1 MEGVWM
7 YKQPVLKRRWV
18 RGSAVVAA
26 TALSLAIAA
35 PAFATPLAGVKDVAV
50 NKTDDYVV
58 DVTFEGNVKGRI
70 TFLDDGIFRYN
81 VDPSGQFSAYAQP
94 RSSAHVARIQAQPDA
109 SDAYTHPKA
118 SVTERDGAFVIT
130 SGSTTISLDRKTAKM
145 TVKSGDKVV
154 LEEQSALDLN
164 RGNTTQ
170 TLVKHEGE
178 NFFGGGTQNGRFI
191 HTGNSIHIANES
203 SWTDGGVAS
212 PNPFYWSDKG
222 YGVLRNTFFDGTYDF
237 GKTTNDVVA
246 AHDENEFDAYYFVA
260 DASKG
265 VSTAPVAQ
273 QILQQYF
280 KVTGNPVLLPE
291 YAFYVGHL
299 NAYNRDMWSE
309 TARSGYK
316 AWQVKGSDPA
326 TDPSAGTTKWEKG
339 GTGVEMQAGSTVES
353 LNGTPATVQTSKIPQ
368 GVKTDERFS
377 ARAKMDE
384 YIDNDMPL
392 GYFLPNDGYGCGYGQ
407 NGYNMTGGV
416 LANGKSSPER
426 LAAVEANVQNLKE
439 FSDYAKS
446 KGVAT
451 GLWTQS
457 NLTPDSNATTKWHTL
472 RDFSS
477 EVSKG
482 GVTTLKTDVAW
493 VGYGYSFGLN
503 GTKTA
508 YDIVTEQ
515 AKFRPN
521 IITLDGWAGSQ
532 RFAGIW
538 TGDQVGGNWEYIRF
552 HVPTFIGQSLSGNP
566 NIGSDMDGIWG
577 GDPVIATRDYQWKS
591 FAPLMLDMDGWGT
604 YAKAPQTHGDPYT
617 GISRMY
623 LKLKSQLLPYIYTT
637 AASAANIDTGN
648 GDAGLPIVRAILLS
662 DNSAYANSTATQ
674 YEYTLGE
681 DFLIAPIYQNT
692 DGTGGKVGEGDD
704 VRNNIYLPGD
714 EDTIWI
720 DYFTGAQY
728 RGGQVLDNFAAPLW
742 KLPVFVK
749 ANAIVPMYEPNN
761 SPQKIDRTV
770 RNVEFFATSGEN
782 SYTLFEDT
790 GTYVENKTD
799 TSDKEYG
806 KQGKISYGDHVSATF
821 TSKVAGDTA
830 TFTAKKSTGTYAGYK
845 KDRTTTF
852 VVNVSEQPSKIV
864 AKNGDAAL
872 KEKKVGTQAEFDAA
886 QPAAGECVVFYNAQP
901 NLNYGA
907 STDAPEAV
915 KAEGFSQTQII
926 TTPKLYVKFAT
937 TDVQANDQT
946 LVLTGFKNDG
956 RLSSNEVDAKLAVPT
971 VRAPQDLLTPTS
983 YTLSWDKVEGAT
995 SYEFMIDG
1003 MLHSVPASDL
1013 MQFTVADQEY
1023 HSTHKVKIRQRAA
1036 SGVSNWSEE
1045 LSVTTLEDPWR
1056 NVPVAKNTT
1065 WTGTIYGNHVV
1076 DLAFDKQFQS
1086 GDGGFHSGGNDMG
1099 KQLTLDYGQAYKFTT
1114 LVYHPRSD
1122 AGNGTVT
1129 KMRIETSMDGV
1140 HWKSQELDWAQNA
1153 EAKEV
1158 ELNTSARY
1166 IRMTPLKA
1174 VGNFFSASEIVIS
1187 KEDDTEAFEVGS
1199 IAGDGAVTDA
1209 DFSQLTGN
1217 FKGRENRAPYVEQWT
1232 HVAGQNADFN
1242 FNEAYDVYDM
1252 SFTMSKLDGGTTK
1265 DGKVS
1270 GGIVVI
1276 PSKNKVKAGETIDVS
1291 VYANDAANVNAVG
1304 SLVHFDGKMFSYVG
1318 DSLAQGQQL
1327 AEMVDLSAVTTDF
1340 ADGQQSVNIA
1350 YANKGDKK
1358 LFAGSAPVASFK
1370 LKALKDGEVALPST
1384 SWLIG
1389 PACDAVENVD
1399 TGNVEL
1405 PEKPAPAVQELGMDA
1420 FSKMTITNDVLTEDD
1435 GTNVNKMI
1443 QFLGWSGL
1451 FNGNENSNDF
1461 EFKWDIV
1468 NNHINGKLP
1477 EYVKLPSTLT
1487 FTLKQPTELG
1497 VVEVFNRLGGNGT
1510 VTNIEAVIA
1519 YEDGTTKEFKG
1530 GEFAKRQD
1538 VYTFRADAGKKV
1550 ASVSIKPL
1558 SCEGVPAQG
1567 YEGEDAKNRMLTL
1580 REINFKTPA
1589 VAASVDAV
1597 ELGDNA
1603 KTLYVGDVDTIK
1615 ATVLPADNAYPYY
1628 TAESSKPEVASVTR
1642 VRVGD
1647 EVVNYIRAN
1656 KVGKATITVTSALD
1670 ETKSATYELTVRE
1683 GLNTAELD
1691 EAIERAGAYDKS
1703 VYTPDSY
1710 KRLQDVV
1717 AQAQALLDSN
1727 EITEEQVH
1735 EYAVKIDEA
1744 IAALKLIPI
1753 DFDSHFNKD
1762 TSSGVFIIKASSS
1775 ASESPF
1781 RNALDYN
1788 EDTYWH
1794 SNYNDRDELP
1804 DYLIFNLGKEH
1815 TLTDIAFKTRQDGGT
1830 NGDIFEAKVY
1840 VGNTVSSLD
1849 GDGKGTLLGTFTFD
1863 NNGEVLTNRQA
1874 WQQMSF
1880 APTATRFVKIEA
1892 TKAGGEKKN
1901 AYASVAEVRFYDK
1914 RTPAAANVA
1923 ALDALVKQYEA
1934 EGLVADQYTEAT
1946 WVPYA
1951 QAMKDA
1957 KALLANPP
1965 AADQQAVVDALVK
1978 DLTEKHDALAKKPAP
1993 APQVDKAALEA
2004 AVEEARALKAE
2015 DYKTMTWHPFAAALK
2030 SAEKVLAD
2038 AKADQKAVDAAAKA
2052 LADAR
2057 AGLKPVE
2064 KVAFV
2069 DVDEDTSHRAE
2080 VEWLAANGVSKGWP
2094 TADGAF
2100 EFRPYA
2106 TVKRADMAAFLYR
2119 LAGEPAFDAKD
2130 VAFADVDEKTPH
2142 RDAILWLASEGI
2154 STGYEGEGGR
2164 AEFRPYAEITR
2175 CDMAAFLYRMAGE
2188 PEFEAKDA
2196 FSDIARD
2203 TPHREAV
2210 LWLAASGVSTGWTA
2224 EDGTKTFR
2232 PYDQIV
2238 RCDMA
2243 AFLQRMAE
2251 KDLVDLK

>member
-1 MEGVWM
+1 M

>member
-1 MEGVWM
+1 M

-109 SDAYTHPKA
+109 SDAYAHPKA

-237 GKTTNDVVA
+237 GKTTDDVVA

-316 AWQVKGSDPA
+316 AWQVKGGDSA

-704 VRNNIYLPGD
+704 VRNNIYLPGN

-886 QPAAGECVVFYNAQP
+886 QPAAGECVIFYNAQP

-956 RLSSNEVDAKLAVPT
+956 KLSSNEVDAKLAVPT

-1153 EAKEV
+1153 EAKRV
-1158 ELNTSARY
+1158 ELNTSARF

-1318 DSLAQGQQL
+1318 DSLAQGQQF

-1405 PEKPAPAVQELGMDA
+1405 PEKPAPTVQELGMDA

-1775 ASESPF
+1775 ASESPY

-1840 VGNTVSSLD
+1840 AGNTVSSLD

-1946 WVPYA
+1946 WAPYA

-2004 AVEEARALKAE
+2004 AVKEARALKAE

-2038 AKADQKAVDAAAKA
+2038 AKADQKTVDAAAKA

-2069 DVDEDTSHRAE
+2069 DVDEETSHRAE
-2080 VEWLAANGVSKGWP
+2080 VEWLAANGVSKGWDNG
-2094 TADGAF
+2094 DGTF

-2119 LAGEPAFDAKD
+2119 LAGEPEFDAKD

-2154 STGYEGEGGR
+2154 STGYKGADGK
-2164 AEFRPYAEITR
+2164 AEFRPYAEIAR

-2196 FSDIARD
+2196 FSDVARD
-2203 TPHREAV
+2203 TPHRGAV

-2251 KDLVDLK
+2251 KGLADLK

>member
-1 MEGVWM
+1 M
-7 YKQPVLKRRWV
+7 
-18 RGSAVVAA
+18 A
-26 TALSLAIAA
+26 T
-35 PAFATPLAGVKDVAV
+35 
-50 NKTDDYVV
+50 
-58 DVTFEGNVKGRI
+58 
-70 TFLDDGIFRYN
+70 
-81 VDPSGQFSAYAQP
+81 
-94 RSSAHVARIQAQPDA
+94 
-109 SDAYTHPKA
+109 
-118 SVTERDGAFVIT
+118 
-130 SGSTTISLDRKTAKM
+130 
-145 TVKSGDKVV
+145 
-154 LEEQSALDLN
+154 
-164 RGNTTQ
+164 
-170 TLVKHEGE
+170 
-178 NFFGGGTQNGRFI
+178 
-191 HTGNSIHIANES
+191 
-203 SWTDGGVAS
+203 
-212 PNPFYWSDKG
+212 
-222 YGVLRNTFFDGTYDF
+222 
-237 GKTTNDVVA
+237 
-246 AHDENEFDAYYFVA
+246 HDENEFDAYYFVA
-260 DASKG
+260 DAEKG
-265 VSTAPVAQ
+265 ASTAPVAQ

-299 NAYNRDMWSE
+299 NAYNRDMWSAIAQ
-309 TARSGYK
+309 TGYK
-316 AWQVKGSDPA
+316 AWQIKGSEPA
-326 TDPSAGTTKWEKG
+326 DKADAGTTKWERG
-339 GTGVEMQAGSTVES
+339 GTGVEMQANTTVET
-353 LNGTPATVQTSKIPQ
+353 LNGTPATVETSKIPQ
-368 GVKTDERFS
+368 GVKTDVKFS

-384 YIDNDMPL
+384 YLDNDMPL
-392 GYFLPNDGYGCGYGQ
+392 GYFLPNDGYGAGYGQ
-407 NGYNMTGGV
+407 NGYNMTGVV

-457 NLTPDSNATTKWHTL
+457 DLTPDAKPTTKWHTL
-472 RDFSS
+472 RDFSA
-477 EVSKG
+477 EVTKG
-482 GVTTLKTDVAW
+482 GVTTLKTDIAW

-515 AKFRPN
+515 AKARPN

-532 RFAGIW
+532 RYAGIW

-648 GDAGLPIVRAILLS
+648 GDAGLPIVRAILLTDS
-662 DNSAYANSTATQ
+662 SAYANSTATQ

-692 DGTGGKVGEGDD
+692 DGTGGKVGDGDD

-714 EDTIWI
+714 ADTIWI

-728 RGGQVLDNFAAPLW
+728 RGGQVLDNFDVPLW

-761 SPQKIDRTV
+761 NPDSIDRTV
-770 RNVEFFATSGEN
+770 RNVEFFAVDGEN

-799 TSDKEYG
+799 SSNQEYG
-806 KQGKISYGDHVSATF
+806 KEGNISYGDHVSATF

-830 TFTAKKSTGTYAGYK
+830 TFVAKKSTGTYTGYE

-852 VVNVSEQPSKIV
+852 VVNVSEKPSKIV

-872 KEKKVGTQAEFDAA
+872 AEKTVGTQAEFDAA
-886 QPAAGECVVFYNAQP
+886 KPAPGECVVFYNAQP
-901 NLNYGA
+901 NLNYDA

-915 KAEGFSQTQII
+915 KGEGFSQTEIL

-937 TDVQANDQT
+937 TDVKANDQT
-946 LVLTGFKNDG
+946 LELTGFKNDG
-956 RLSSNEVDAKLAVPT
+956 KLSSNEVDAALAVPS
-971 VRAPQDLLTPTS
+971 VSAPQDLLTPTS
-983 YTLSWDKVEGAT
+983 YTLSWDKVAGAT

-1013 MQFTVADQEY
+1013 TQLTVADLPY
-1023 HSTHKVKIRQRAA
+1023 HSTHTVQIRQRAA

-1045 LSVTTLEDPWR
+1045 LNVTTLEDPWR
-1056 NVPVAKNTT
+1056 NVPVAKKTT
-1065 WTGTIYGNHVV
+1065 WTGSLYGNHSV
-1076 DLAFDKQFQS
+1076 DLAFDKQFQT
-1086 GDGGFHSGGNDMG
+1086 GDGGFHSGGNDIG
-1099 KQLTLDYGQAYKFTT
+1099 KELTLDYGQAYKFTT

-1129 KMRIETSMDGV
+1129 KMRVETSMDGV
-1140 HWKSQELDWAQNA
+1140 HWKSQELSWAQNA
-1153 EAKEV
+1153 EAKTV
-1158 ELNTSARY
+1158 DLNTSARF
-1166 IRMTPLKA
+1166 IRMVPLA
-1174 VGNFFSASEIVIS
+1174 SVGNFFSASEIVIT
-1187 KEDDTEAFEVGS
+1187 KEDGTDAFEVGS

-1209 DFSQLTGN
+1209 DYSQLTGN

-1232 HVAGQNADFN
+1232 HVAGQGADFN

-1252 SFTMSKLDGGTTK
+1252 AFTMSKLDGGTK
-1265 DGKVS
+1265 KEGKVS

-1276 PSKNKVKAGETIDVS
+1276 PNKNTVKAGETIDVG
-1291 VYANDAANVNAVG
+1291 VYADDASNVNAVG
-1304 SLVHFDGKMFSYVG
+1304 SLVRFDGEMFSYVG
-1318 DSLAQGQQL
+1318 DSLTKSAHL
-1327 AEMVDLSAVTTDF
+1327 SEMEDLSAVTTDF
-1340 ADGQQSVNIA
+1340 TDGQQSVNIA

-1358 LFAGSAPVASFK
+1358 LFEGSAPVASFK
-1370 LKALKDGEVALPST
+1370 LKALKDGGVVLPST

-1389 PACDAVENVD
+1389 PACDAIENVD

-1405 PEKPAPAVQELGMDA
+1405 PEKPAPAVRELAMED
-1420 FSKMTITNDVLTEDD
+1420 FSKMTITNDILTEDD

-1510 VTNIEAVIA
+1510 VTAIEAVVT

-1530 GEFAKRQD
+1530 GEFNKWQD
-1538 VYTFRADAGKKV
+1538 VYTFEADADKKV
-1550 ASVSIKPL
+1550 ASVAIKPL
-1558 SCEGVPAQG
+1558 TCDGIGATG

-1597 ELGDNA
+1597 ELGDNV
-1603 KTLYVGDVDTIK
+1603 KSLFVGGVTTVK
-1615 ATVLPADNAYPYY
+1615 ATVLPAGNAYPYY
-1628 TAESSKPEVASVTR
+1628 TAESSDPEIASVTR

-1647 EVVNYIRAN
+1647 DVVNYIRAN
-1656 KVGKATITVTSALD
+1656 KVGKATITVASALD
-1670 ETKSATYELTVRE
+1670 ETKTASYEITVRD
-1683 GLNTAELD
+1683 GIDTSELD
-1691 EAIERAGAYDKS
+1691 DAIKRAGTYDES
-1703 VYTPDSY
+1703 VYTADSY
-1710 KRLQDVV
+1710 KRLTDVV
-1717 AQAQALLDSN
+1717 ADAQALLDSN
-1727 EITEEQVH
+1727 EITQDQVH

-1744 IAALKLIPI
+1744 IASLKLSPI

-1762 TSSGVFIIKASSS
+1762 ASSGVFIIKASSS

-1788 EDTYWH
+1788 ENTFWH
-1794 SNYNDRDELP
+1794 SSYSDREVLP
-1804 DYLIFNLGKEH
+1804 DYLIFNLGSERA
-1815 TLTDIAFKTRQDGGT
+1815 LTDIAFKTRQDNGT

-1849 GDGKGTLLGTFTFD
+1849 GNGKGTLVGTFTFD
-1863 NNGEVLTNRQA
+1863 NNGEVLTNRKA

-1880 APTATRFVKIEA
+1880 AATPTRFVKIEA
-1892 TKAGGEKKN
+1892 TKAGGEEKD
-1901 AYASVAEVRFYDK
+1901 AYASIAEVRFYDQGNH
-1914 RTPAAANVA
+1914 AVA
-1923 ALDALVKQYEA
+1923 DVTALDALVKRYEA
-1934 EGLVADQYTEAT
+1934 EGLKAEDYTDET
-1946 WVPYA
+1946 WAPYA

-1957 KALLANPP
+1957 KAMLENPP
-1965 AADQQAVVDALVK
+1965 AAGEQAVVEALVK
-1978 DLTEKHDALAKKPAP
+1978 DLTAKHDALVKKPVEP
-1993 APQVDKAALEA
+1993 AVDKSKLDA
-2004 AVEEARALKAE
+2004 AVKEAKELKAD
-2015 DYKTMTWHPFAAALK
+2015 DYKTMSWNPFAKALAE
-2030 SAEKVLAD
+2030 AEKVLAD
-2038 AKADQKAVDAAAKA
+2038 AKADQAAVDAAAKA

-2057 AGLKPVE
+2057 AGLEQVE
-2064 KVAFV
+2064 KVSFA
-2069 DVDEDTSHRAE
+2069 DVDEGTSHKDE
-2080 VEWLAANGVSKGWP
+2080 VAWLAANGISKGWEA
-2094 TADGAF
+2094 ADG
-2100 EFRPYA
+2100 
-2106 TVKRADMAAFLYR
+2106 T
-2119 LAGEPAFDAKD
+2119 
-2130 VAFADVDEKTPH
+2130 
-2142 RDAILWLASEGI
+2142 
-2154 STGYEGEGGR
+2154 
-2164 AEFRPYAEITR
+2164 AEFRPY
-2175 CDMAAFLYRMAGE
+2175 DL
-2188 PEFEAKDA
+2188 
-2196 FSDIARD
+2196 IA
-2203 TPHREAV
+2203 
-2210 LWLAASGVSTGWTA
+2210 
-2224 EDGTKTFR
+2224 
-2232 PYDQIV
+2232 

-2243 AFLQRMAE
+2243 AFLQRMAV
-2251 KDLVDLK
+2251 KDLVK

>member
-1 MEGVWM
+1 M

-109 SDAYTHPKA
+109 SDAYAHPKA

-237 GKTTNDVVA
+237 GKTTDDVVA

-265 VSTAPVAQ
+265 VSIAPVAQ

-316 AWQVKGSDPA
+316 AWQVKGGDSA

-886 QPAAGECVVFYNAQP
+886 QPAAGECVIFYNAQP

-956 RLSSNEVDAKLAVPT
+956 KLSSNEVDAKLAVPT

-1318 DSLAQGQQL
+1318 DSLAQGQQF

-1405 PEKPAPAVQELGMDA
+1405 PEKPAPTVQELGMDA

-1510 VTNIEAVIA
+1510 ATNIEAVIA

-1840 VGNTVSSLD
+1840 AGNTVSSLD

-1946 WVPYA
+1946 WAPYA

-2004 AVEEARALKAE
+2004 AVKEARALKAE

-2038 AKADQKAVDAAAKA
+2038 AKADQKTVDAAAKA

-2080 VEWLAANGVSKGWP
+2080 VEWLAANGVSKGWDNG
-2094 TADGAF
+2094 DGTF

-2119 LAGEPAFDAKD
+2119 LAGEPEFDVNKTPAFT
-2130 VAFADVDEKTPH
+2130 DVDEKTPH
-2142 RDAILWLASEGI
+2142 HDAIRWLAMEGI
-2154 STGYEGEGGR
+2154 SIGWKGADGT
-2164 AEFRPYAEITR
+2164 AEFRPYAEIAR
-2175 CDMAAFLYRMAGE
+2175 CDMAAFLYRLAGE

-2196 FSDIARD
+2196 FSDIVKD
-2203 TPHREAV
+2203 TPHRGAV

-2232 PYDQIV
+2232 PYGQIV

>member
-1 MEGVWM
+1 M

-109 SDAYTHPKA
+109 SDAYAHPKA

-237 GKTTNDVVA
+237 GKTTDDVVA

-316 AWQVKGSDPA
+316 AWQVKGSDSA

-339 GTGVEMQAGSTVES
+339 GTGVEMQAGTTVES

-886 QPAAGECVVFYNAQP
+886 QPAAGECVIFCNAQP

-956 RLSSNEVDAKLAVPT
+956 KLSSNEVDAKLAVPT

-1045 LSVTTLEDPWR
+1045 LRVTTLEDPWR

-1318 DSLAQGQQL
+1318 DSLAQGQQF
-1327 AEMVDLSAVTTDF
+1327 AEMVDLSAVATDF

-1405 PEKPAPAVQELGMDA
+1405 PEKPAPTVQELGMDA

-1510 VTNIEAVIA
+1510 VTNIEAVIT

-1615 ATVLPADNAYPYY
+1615 ATVLPADNTYPYY

-1647 EVVNYIRAN
+1647 EVVNYVRAN
-1656 KVGKATITVTSALD
+1656 KVGKTTITVKSALD
-1670 ETKSATYELTVRE
+1670 ETKTVSYELTVRE
-1683 GLNTAELD
+1683 GLNTGELD
-1691 EAIERAGAYDKS
+1691 DAIERAGAYDKS

-1840 VGNTVSSLD
+1840 AGNTVSSLD

-1946 WVPYA
+1946 WAPYA

-1978 DLTEKHDALAKKPAP
+1978 DLSEKHDALAKKPAP

-2004 AVEEARALKAE
+2004 AVKEAKALKAE
-2015 DYKTMTWHPFAAALK
+2015 DYKTMTWHPFADALK

-2038 AKADQKAVDAAAKA
+2038 AEADQKAVDAAAKA
-2052 LADAR
+2052 LADAK

-2069 DVDEDTSHRAE
+2069 DVDEDTSHKAE
-2080 VEWLAANGVSKGWP
+2080 VEWLAANGITKGWP

-2119 LAGEPAFDAKD
+2119 LAGEPEFDARD
-2130 VAFADVDEKTPH
+2130 VAFADVDEETPH
-2142 RDAILWLASEGI
+2142 RDAIQWLAAEGI
-2154 STGYEGEGGR
+2154 STGFKGADGK

-2175 CDMAAFLYRMAGE
+2175 CDMAAFLYRLAGE
-2188 PEFEAKDA
+2188 PKFEAKDA
-2196 FSDIARD
+2196 FADVTKD

-2210 LWLAASGVSTGWTA
+2210 LWLAAEGVSTGFVEA
-2224 EDGTKTFR
+2224 DGTKTFR
-2232 PYDQIV
+2232 PYAEIT

-2243 AFLQRMAE
+2243 AFLHRMAE
-2251 KDLVDLK
+2251 KDLVK

>member
-1 MEGVWM
+1 M

-109 SDAYTHPKA
+109 SDAYAHPKA

-237 GKTTNDVVA
+237 GKTTDDVVA

-316 AWQVKGSDPA
+316 AWQVKGGDSA

-864 AKNGDAAL
+864 VKNGDAAL

-886 QPAAGECVVFYNAQP
+886 QPAAGECVIFYNAQP

-956 RLSSNEVDAKLAVPT
+956 KLSSNEVDAKLAVPT

-1318 DSLAQGQQL
+1318 DSLAQGQQF

-1405 PEKPAPAVQELGMDA
+1405 PEKPAPTVQELGMDA

-1510 VTNIEAVIA
+1510 ATNIEAVIA

-1580 REINFKTPA
+1580 REINFKTPS

-1615 ATVLPADNAYPYY
+1615 ATVLPADNTYPYY

-1656 KVGKATITVTSALD
+1656 KVGKATITVKSALD
-1670 ETKSATYELTVRE
+1670 ETKTASYELTVRE
-1683 GLNTAELD
+1683 GLNTGELD
-1691 EAIERAGAYDKS
+1691 DAIERAGAYDKS

-1840 VGNTVSSLD
+1840 AGNTVSSLD

-1946 WVPYA
+1946 WAPYA

-1993 APQVDKAALEA
+1993 APQVDKTALEA

-2015 DYKTMTWHPFAAALK
+2015 DYKTMTWHPFAGALK
-2030 SAEKVLAD
+2030 SAEAVLAD
-2038 AKADQKAVDAAAKA
+2038 AEADQKAVDAAAKA
-2052 LADAR
+2052 LADAK
-2057 AGLKPVE
+2057 AGLQPVE

-2069 DVDEDTSHRAE
+2069 DVDEETSHRAE
-2080 VEWLAANGVSKGWP
+2080 VEWLAANGITKGWP

-2119 LAGEPAFDAKD
+2119 LAGEPEFDVNKTPAFT
-2130 VAFADVDEKTPH
+2130 DVDEKTPH
-2142 RDAILWLASEGI
+2142 RDAILWLAAEGI
-2154 STGYEGEGGR
+2154 STGYAGADGA

-2196 FSDIARD
+2196 FADIVKD

-2232 PYDQIV
+2232 PYEQIV